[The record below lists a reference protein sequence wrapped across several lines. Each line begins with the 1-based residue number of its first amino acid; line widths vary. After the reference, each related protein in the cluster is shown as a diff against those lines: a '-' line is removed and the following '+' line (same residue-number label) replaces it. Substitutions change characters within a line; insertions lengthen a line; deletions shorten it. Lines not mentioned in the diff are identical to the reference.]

1 MDWTMI
7 LGVFTFVGIF
17 LGMLLFLE
25 AGRRIRLRM
34 IAHDAEKAGAGL
46 GAVDGA
52 LFALMGLIIAFTFSG
67 AAARFDARRQIIVQ
81 EANDIGTAYLRLDL
95 LPESAQP
102 QLREKFRQYVDTR
115 LETYRVLPDVDA
127 AMAQLAKGN
136 ELQQEIW
143 KVAVAAAKEAQSPQ
157 ATMVLLP
164 ALNAM
169 LDIANTRYWSTQLH
183 PPLIIFAL
191 LGILALICSLLAGF
205 GMAGGKA
212 RSWIHIAAFAAILTL
227 TVYVIIDMEYPRMG
241 FIRVDAFDR
250 ALVEVRA
257 SMQ

>member
-1 MDWTMI
+1 MDWTMM
-7 LGVFTFVGIF
+7 LGVFILAGLF

-25 AGRRIRLRM
+25 AGRRIRFRM
-34 IAHDAEKAGAGL
+34 MERDTEKAGAGL
-46 GAVDGA
+46 GTVDGA

-67 AAARFDARRQIIVQ
+67 AASRFDARRSLIVE

-95 LPESAQP
+95 LAEAVQP
-102 QLREKFRQYVDTR
+102 QLREIFRQYVDTR
-115 LETYRVLPDVDA
+115 LETYRVLPDLDA
-127 AMAQLAKGN
+127 AMAQIAKGN
-136 ELQQEIW
+136 ELQRKIW
-143 KVAVAAAKEAQSPQ
+143 EKSVAAAKEAPSPQ

-169 LDIANTRYWSTQLH
+169 FDIANTRYWTTQIH
-183 PPLIIFAL
+183 PPVVIFAL
-191 LGILALICSLLAGF
+191 LVALAFICSLLAGF

-241 FIRVDAFDR
+241 FIRVDAFDQ